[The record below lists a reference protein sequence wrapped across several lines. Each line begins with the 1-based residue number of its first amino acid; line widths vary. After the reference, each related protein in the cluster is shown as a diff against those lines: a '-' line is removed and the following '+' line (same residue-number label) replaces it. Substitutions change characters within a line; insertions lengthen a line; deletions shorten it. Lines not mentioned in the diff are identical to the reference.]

1 MPRSKTPWKHL
12 KQQLPRGGSALS
24 RSAAQQRRGG
34 RLALAQRRGG
44 RRSLGRR
51 SFSAAFIDAAGTDHA
66 ATMILQRNVFRL
78 ELLARVPAAAK
89 APSDDDC
96 LHLAKKAARSID
108 EGPLFLLLVDGAK
121 VKSKSEQGAQV
132 RNHGTLLTC
141 LFDPE
146 EPRVVTT
153 IFLLDDDG
161 SGDRKKEVAVWR
173 AATEEEARAL
183 CNFKDPLPEN
193 ESLSSDTLSSLNSLS
208 STGSSDSL
216 KTSSSRQVL
225 VAASRSASRDRRAD
239 SRQREA
245 PKLLPPPPGEQE
257 RSGRKSDSSRK
268 ESSRKLPHLWT
279 AAANSLK
286 RAPQILVR
294 PAGNQTLQPG
304 PSSWMR
310 WSPPRVPVMCF
321 TPFGRPLVNQDG
333 RGYHPN
339 VPTQLPH
346 HAKGNS
352 RNAATALHSPQR
364 SMLRSG
370 SLSSQESGGSD
381 NEGHHQA
388 TECDHHSR
396 HRSKKVVTFNYM
408 TKVQFM

>member
-1 MPRSKTPWKHL
+1 
-12 KQQLPRGGSALS
+12 
-24 RSAAQQRRGG
+24 
-34 RLALAQRRGG
+34 
-44 RRSLGRR
+44 
-51 SFSAAFIDAAGTDHA
+51 
-66 ATMILQRNVFRL
+66 MILQRNVFRL
-78 ELLARVPAAAK
+78 ELLARVPPASK
-89 APSDDDC
+89 APSDEDC

-121 VKSKSEQGAQV
+121 VKSKSEQAAQV

-161 SGDRKKEVAVWR
+161 S
-173 AATEEEARAL
+173 
-183 CNFKDPLPEN
+183 EN
-193 ESLSSDTLSSLNSLS
+193 ESLSSSPSDTLSSLNSLS

-239 SRQREA
+239 ARQREA
-245 PKLLPPPPGEQE
+245 PKVLPAPPGEQE

-321 TPFGRPLVNQDG
+321 QPFGRPLVNQDG

-339 VPTQLPH
+339 VPTQSPH

-352 RNAATALHSPQR
+352 RNAVTLLHSPQR

-388 TECDHHSR
+388 TEFDHHSR

>member
-1 MPRSKTPWKHL
+1 MKQRSWW
-12 KQQLPRGGSALS
+12 
-24 RSAAQQRRGG
+24 
-34 RLALAQRRGG
+34 
-44 RRSLGRR
+44 RSL
-51 SFSAAFIDAAGTDHA
+51 
-66 ATMILQRNVFRL
+66 LQRQRNRNSGHCIGTLQEGFSPSPSSADIVFKVDVLRL
-78 ELLARVPAAAK
+78 ELLARVPPASK
-89 APSDDDC
+89 APSDEDC

-121 VKSKSEQGAQV
+121 VKSKSEQAAQV

-193 ESLSSDTLSSLNSLS
+193 ESLSSSPSDTLSSLNSLS

-239 SRQREA
+239 ARQREA
-245 PKLLPPPPGEQE
+245 PKVLPAPPGEQE

-321 TPFGRPLVNQDG
+321 QPFGRPLVNQDG

-339 VPTQLPH
+339 VPTQSPH

-352 RNAATALHSPQR
+352 RNAVTLLHSPQR

-388 TECDHHSR
+388 TEFDHHSR

>member
-1 MPRSKTPWKHL
+1 
-12 KQQLPRGGSALS
+12 
-24 RSAAQQRRGG
+24 
-34 RLALAQRRGG
+34 
-44 RRSLGRR
+44 
-51 SFSAAFIDAAGTDHA
+51 
-66 ATMILQRNVFRL
+66 MILQRNVFRL
-78 ELLARVPAAAK
+78 ELLARVPPAPK
-89 APSDDDC
+89 APSDEDC
-96 LHLAKKAARSID
+96 LQLAKKAARSID

-121 VKSKSEQGAQV
+121 VRSRSEQTATATV

-153 IFLLDDDG
+153 IFLQDADDD
-161 SGDRKKEVAVWR
+161 SGERKKEVAVWR
-173 AATEEEARAL
+173 AATEDEARAL

-193 ESLSSDTLSSLNSLS
+193 NSLSSSPSDTLSSLNSLS

-216 KTSSSRQVL
+216 KMSSGRQVL

-245 PKLLPPPPGEQE
+245 PKVLPPPPGEQE
-257 RSGRKSDSSRK
+257 RSGRKSESSRK
-268 ESSRKLPHLWT
+268 DASRKLPHLWT

-294 PAGNQTLQPG
+294 PAGNQAMQPN

-310 WSPPRVPVMCF
+310 WSQPRVPVMCF
-321 TPFGRPLVNQDG
+321 QPFNRPLVNQDG
-333 RGYHPN
+333 RGYRPN
-339 VPTQLPH
+339 VPSQQPH
-346 HAKGNS
+346 HVKERGGA
-352 RNAATALHSPQR
+352 RNAATLLLSPQR

-381 NEGHHQA
+381 NEGHQQA
-388 TECDHHSR
+388 TEFDHHSR

>member
-1 MPRSKTPWKHL
+1 
-12 KQQLPRGGSALS
+12 
-24 RSAAQQRRGG
+24 
-34 RLALAQRRGG
+34 
-44 RRSLGRR
+44 
-51 SFSAAFIDAAGTDHA
+51 
-66 ATMILQRNVFRL
+66 MILQRNVFRL
-78 ELLARVPAAAK
+78 ELLARVPPAPK
-89 APSDDDC
+89 APSDEDC

-121 VKSKSEQGAQV
+121 VKSRSEQTSSAQV

-153 IFLLDDDG
+153 IFLLDADG
-161 SGDRKKEVAVWR
+161 ESGDRKKEAAVWR

-193 ESLSSDTLSSLNSLS
+193 ESLSSSPSDTLSSLNSLS

-216 KTSSSRQVL
+216 KTSSGRQVL
-225 VAASRSASRDRRAD
+225 VAASRSASRDKRAD

-245 PKLLPPPPGEQE
+245 PKVLPPPPGEQE
-257 RSGRKSDSSRK
+257 RSGRKSDNSRK

-294 PAGNQTLQPG
+294 PAGNQALQPG

-321 TPFGRPLVNQDG
+321 QPFNRPLVNQDC
-333 RGYHPN
+333 RGFRPN
-339 VPTQLPH
+339 IPSPH
-346 HAKGNS
+346 HAKERGGS
-352 RNAATALHSPQR
+352 RSTAAALLHSPQR

-388 TECDHHSR
+388 TEFDHHSR